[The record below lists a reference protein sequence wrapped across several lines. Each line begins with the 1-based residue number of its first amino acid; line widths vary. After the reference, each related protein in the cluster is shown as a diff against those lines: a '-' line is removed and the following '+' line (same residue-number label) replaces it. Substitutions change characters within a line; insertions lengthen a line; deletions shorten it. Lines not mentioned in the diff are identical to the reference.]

1 MRGWS
6 IKLFRL
12 FGIRL
17 EVHLSFFLLLLVI
30 AWWGYQ
36 ERGSDGLV
44 AALVYTALVFT
55 SILLHE
61 YGHCFAARRYGVKI
75 PRILM
80 LPIGGMA
87 QFSHIPREPAR
98 ELIITLAG
106 PAVNFAIAGIIY
118 LCIGL
123 PPMWN
128 FYQPFVLEPRQLLVM
143 LMLWNLAMG
152 LFNLLPIF
160 PMDGGRIL
168 RALLAIRYDY
178 LTATTFAVHTGKA
191 LAVVG
196 ILLSIFYLQSP
207 LSIFLFAFII
217 VGGEMEFRQVRIVEA
232 YAGLCVG
239 DVTRPADAEAVF
251 PLPRQTPIL
260 QASWPLEFYA
270 PLFEAQEDETY
281 PVFAGNEFVGVVKTE
296 AFAENL
302 LYAQSRRKAL
312 KRMNRPTVLRW

>member
-1 MRGWS
+1 MRRWS
-6 IKLFRL
+6 ITLFRL

-17 EVHLSFFLLLLVI
+17 EVHASFLLLLAVVV
-30 AWWGYQ
+30 WWGYDARGQ
-36 ERGSDGLV
+36 EGML
-44 AALVYTALVFT
+44 AALVYTGLVFA

-80 LPIGGMA
+80 MPIGGMA

-106 PAVNFAIAGIIY
+106 PVVNFIIAGVIY
-118 LCIGL
+118 LFIGL

-128 FYQPFVLEPRQLLVM
+128 FYQPFALEPRQVLIM

-178 LTATTFAVHTGKA
+178 LTATTFAVHTGKV
-191 LAVVG
+191 LAIVG

-207 LSIFLFAFII
+207 LTMFLFAFII
-217 VGGEMEFRQVRIVEA
+217 VGGEMEFRQVRVVEA
-232 YAGLCVG
+232 YAGLCIG
-239 DVTRPADAEAVF
+239 DVTHPASVETVF
-251 PLPRQTPIL
+251 PLPRQTPVL
-260 QASWPLEFYA
+260 QATWPLEFYA

-281 PVFAGNEFVGVVKTE
+281 PVFLGEEFIGVVKTQT
-296 AFAENL
+296 FADTL

-312 KRMNRPTVLRW
+312 KRANLPPWGR